1 MRVGEAQ
8 NPGPADHERD
18 GAQEEPCPRRTINEA
33 GGRSSR
39 KPGHYHAR
47 NSQSSD
53 CRHPSCRSRRGNRC
67 NHCRADT
74 ATRDILVGDVFQD
87 RRQPRHRD
95 AAASQ
100 SNPHQSPLA
109 RNQFRQEIPWMTLHS
124 QTAQFGTLLLNVTRS
139 CSVTSAGP
147 HRRPFLAALSPAVPP
162 LGQKAQKGALSLVP
176 NPGPC
181 CADTAAVYC

>member
-1 MRVGEAQ
+1 M
-8 NPGPADHERD
+8 
-18 GAQEEPCPRRTINEA
+18 
-33 GGRSSR
+33 
-39 KPGHYHAR
+39 
-47 NSQSSD
+47 
-53 CRHPSCRSRRGNRC
+53 
-67 NHCRADT
+67 
-74 ATRDILVGDVFQD
+74 GDVFQD

-181 CADTAAVYC
+181 LCRYRSCLLLAEVPHNGDRNTELKQRLHDLVGQQHTGEQGRAKNIMQPQTEKHRWKRACALTARGSISIAMMATGSAECTGLQP